1 MSKLDSLSM
10 NQSIIFTRYLY
21 LKDEV
26 LKTLIISLINVK
38 DNALYWAYE
47 LYYSGFE
54 EELFEHL
61 WKIYFDFYYTLNP
74 GFQDYFVKKYKEWQ
88 TLRDDKIIALIVN
101 NLLIRP
107 HNLDIFMLRQCV
119 KKYSKDTNIIMS
131 SFIDLLENRDLLEI
145 SKYIF
150 ERKYDTIILES
161 IQFFIGKGL
170 KIDPSKFL
178 KRWKKLVGYLQIDKN
193 IQILAWIIHNF
204 SQLDNIKMG
213 KNLYILVDQSEIV
226 EYETICIDDSKK
238 FRAYQILPIA
248 YKHKIDE
255 GNYLSLFYLERNK
268 IINDINNL
276 RKIYWYNWE
285 YYASL
290 SPIWFARIKQY
301 NGILNHQTKNIR
313 FFKKLEEELNDELDN
328 MDEFYYHF
336 GYEPDEQKTEIQEHS
351 IQEIKCQRTWTKFY
365 EDNKNNGIFKPD
377 SAFLEQLICINY

>member
-1 MSKLDSLSM
+1 MIYLINIKLLINISKLLNIKLKMSKINPLSM

-26 LKTLIISLINVK
+26 LKTLIISLINDK
-38 DNALYWAYE
+38 ENALYWAYE

-54 EELFEHL
+54 EELFENL

-74 GFQDYFVKKYKEWQ
+74 GFQDYFVKKYKEWK
-88 TLRDDKIIALIVN
+88 TFRDDKIIALIIN
-101 NLLIRP
+101 NLLIRS

-119 KKYSKDTNIIMS
+119 KKYSKDTTIIMS
-131 SFIDLLENRDLLEI
+131 SFIDLLENRDLLKI

-204 SQLDNIKMG
+204 SQIDNIKMG

-226 EYETICIDDSKK
+226 VTFSK
-238 FRAYQILPIA
+238 AQTPA
-248 YKHKIDE
+248 
-255 GNYLSLFYLERNK
+255 N
-268 IINDINNL
+268 
-276 RKIYWYNWE
+276 
-285 YYASL
+285 L
-290 SPIWFARIKQY
+290 SPLIKVE
-301 NGILNHQTKNIR
+301 IV
-313 FFKKLEEELNDELDN
+313 EE
-328 MDEFYYHF
+328 
-336 GYEPDEQKTEIQEHS
+336 PVK
-351 IQEIKCQRTWTKFY
+351 
-365 EDNKNNGIFKPD
+365 
-377 SAFLEQLICINY
+377 

>member
-26 LKTLIISLINVK
+26 LKTLVISLINK
-38 DNALYWAYE
+38 NENALYWAYE

-54 EELFEHL
+54 EELFEYL

-74 GFQDYFVKKYKEWQ
+74 GFQDYFVKKYKEWK
-88 TLRDDKIIALIVN
+88 TFRDDKIIALIIN

-107 HNLDIFMLRQCV
+107 HNLDIFMLRQI
-119 KKYSKDTNIIMS
+119 SKDTTIIMY

-178 KRWKKLVGYLQIDKN
+178 KRWKKMSGYLQIDKN

-226 EYETICIDDSKK
+226 EYETICIDDTKR
-238 FRAYQILPIA
+238 FRAYQILPVA

-255 GNYLSLFYLERNK
+255 DNYLSLFYLERNK
-268 IINDINNL
+268 IDSL
-276 RKIYWYNWE
+276 KKMYWYNWE

-290 SPIWFARIKQY
+290 SPIWLARIKQY
-301 NGILNHQTKNIR
+301 NGILNHQTKKLK
-313 FFKKLEEELNDELDN
+313 FSKELEEELEEELDN

-351 IQEIKCQRTWTKFY
+351 IQEIKCQRTWTNFY
-365 EDNKNNGIFKPD
+365 EAHKNNGIYHPD
-377 SAFLEQLICINY
+377 TEFLEQLICINY